1 VIRAAVVRI
10 SGAALLVGLLAPRA
24 TLALEP
30 AAARVQAERSLTAV
44 EAGIV
49 RGAPAVPAKALGAS
63 GAERIAAGEM
73 LVRLKDSERAVDE
86 LSQVLELYRQGKVS
100 ESAHADASY
109 LIGEAYFQQRQY
121 LSARR
126 HYLEVIDKANR
137 SAYETYA
144 GRSVSR
150 LVDVALRTG
159 DLESLDEVIA
169 RLAKLPTGDRTG
181 SLAYAR
187 AKAFIAKRDFLAAEQ
202 ALTAVP
208 ANSAYSLQA
217 QYLAGVITLRRAAP
231 SAAAAVDALN
241 VPGGPAPGAEGSAD
255 ELKTRYAPALEQ
267 FQRVSRMRA
276 KTESDQHVLDLAWMA
291 IGRLSYETSD
301 YPRAA
306 EAYTHV
312 RRSSAEFPTMLYELA
327 WVYVRLGDYVRA
339 QRALEVLSI
348 MDPQNMEAADGSLL
362 RADLMLRSGQFD
374 NALSLYRSVHAKFDP
389 VRQQL
394 ETFMASTNDPAA
406 YYDKL
411 TTGDGIAVDD
421 QLSPLTVAWARE
433 ETEDEHVFGMI
444 EDVARSRSLIR
455 DSRKLAAK
463 LRAVMLV
470 PTRVK
475 AFPEVRYRTQ
485 YALELLN
492 QAAKAR
498 LALASGSDDFDAD
511 GGELASVRAERRA
524 LTRRLQWLPTTEVE
538 FSERDDAGERQ
549 WNKSSQGLQVLLL
562 EIDRLNAIVNG
573 LRRVLKEADQHGVT
587 PDLASRERFRVEIDA
602 NEREL
607 ARYRRQ
613 VEEYRE
619 VIVLGRAQSG
629 FGDQRYVDDDEARR
643 RYRELLRREF
653 SLLAA
658 GQAGESAKSYA
669 ASVQPLLLR
678 LDTAESNLEGKL
690 RTYDEETRRLAAEL
704 DRKVRS
710 EEASLETYGRS
721 LDDLD
726 QEARVLIGEV
736 ALKNFARVRDRLKS
750 VVLRADVGIVQE
762 AWESRE
768 EQRVRVR
775 NLLRERSR
783 EEQNLNDELREVLE
797 DAEDEK

>member
-1 VIRAAVVRI
+1 MIRAAVVRI
-10 SGAALLVGLLAPRA
+10 SGAALLVGLLASRA

-30 AAARVQAERSLTAV
+30 DAARAQAERSLAVV

-63 GAERIAAGEM
+63 AAERIAAGEM

-100 ESAHADASY
+100 EAAHADASY

-126 HYLEVIDKANR
+126 HYREVLDKADR
-137 SAYETYA
+137 SAYQPYA

-150 LVDVALRTG
+150 LVNVALRTG
-159 DLESLDEVIA
+159 DLESLDDVIA
-169 RLAKLPTGDRTG
+169 RLAKLPSGDRSG

-231 SAAAAVDALN
+231 SAAAAVAALN
-241 VPGGPAPGAEGSAD
+241 VPGGPAPGSESSAD

-267 FQRVSRMRA
+267 FQRVSRMQA
-276 KTESDQHVLDLAWMA
+276 KTESEQHVLDLAWMA

-301 YPRAA
+301 YLRAA

-312 RRSSAEFPTMLYELA
+312 RRSSAEFSTMLYELA

-389 VRQQL
+389 IRQQL

-411 TTGDGIAVDD
+411 TSDDRIAIDD
-421 QLSPLTVAWARE
+421 QLSPLTIAWARE

-444 EDVARSRSLIR
+444 EDVARSRSLIKA
-455 DSRKLAAK
+455 SRKLAAK

-498 LALASGSDDFDAD
+498 LALASGLDEFDAD
-511 GGELASVRAERRA
+511 GRRA
-524 LTRRLQWLPTTEVE
+524 RQRSRRTPGADAAAGVVA
-538 FSERDDAGERQ
+538 DDRG
-549 WNKSSQGLQVLLL
+549 
-562 EIDRLNAIVNG
+562 
-573 LRRVLKEADQHGVT
+573 RVH
-587 PDLASRERFRVEIDA
+587 R
-602 NEREL
+602 
-607 ARYRRQ
+607 
-613 VEEYRE
+613 
-619 VIVLGRAQSG
+619 
-629 FGDQRYVDDDEARR
+629 ARR
-643 RYRELLRREF
+643 RRR
-653 SLLAA
+653 AA
-658 GQAGESAKSYA
+658 MEQVVARVAGFA
-669 ASVQPLLLR
+669 ARDRP
-678 LDTAESNLEGKL
+678 AERHRQRPPPRAEGCGS
-690 RTYDEETRRLAAEL
+690 TRRDPRPCQPRALPHR
-704 DRKVRS
+704 DRHQR
-710 EEASLETYGRS
+710 ARTRS
-721 LDDLD
+721 LPASGRGVPRGDR
-726 QEARVLIGEV
+726 ARPGPE
-736 ALKNFARVRDRLKS
+736 RL
-750 VVLRADVGIVQE
+750 R
-762 AWESRE
+762 
-768 EQRVRVR
+768 
-775 NLLRERSR
+775 
-783 EEQNLNDELREVLE
+783 
-797 DAEDEK
+797 